1 MDDGLV
7 DIKRAQ
13 TEFGQVQLQMSEM
26 SASKIPT
33 LDLSDKEAQAD
44 DGFDLLKYLRGERQ
58 AMDSRGF
65 LQKRIGVIFSNLG
78 VSGMGGERK
87 IIKTFPYALRDHLLY
102 PFLILE
108 RYFKKRPT
116 KMIISGF
123 NGCVFPGEMC
133 LVLGRPN
140 SGCSTFLK
148 VVANQRIGFTKILG
162 TIKYAGIEAQAMAKQ
177 YKGEVV
183 YNPEDD
189 VHHPTL
195 TVGQTLEFAL
205 RTKTPATRLIG
216 QTEDLVRERV
226 LVLLL
231 RMLGIFHTK
240 ETCTYSSSKNN
251 VGNAH
256 VRGVSGGERKR
267 VSIAEMMTT
276 QASVLSWDNST
287 RGLDASSAL
296 QYAKSLRILSNVF
309 QKTMFVTL
317 YQAGERIYEQFDK
330 VCLINEGRQVYF
342 GPTSLAREYMM
353 GLGYKDLPRQSTA
366 DYLTGCTDPNERQ
379 FADNIDPATVPQT
392 PEEMANAYHNSEIY
406 QRVKSDI
413 RAYSTDSQIAQRD
426 QEEFFRAVDHERSK
440 FASRRSS
447 YTASFCTQIRA
458 LMIREFQLKR
468 QDRVG
473 LILSWVTTVAL
484 SIFVGSLFLALPVT
498 SSGAFTR
505 GGVLYLSVLFNV
517 FVSFTELPS
526 QMIGRPI
533 MWRQTSFCFYRGGAL
548 ALANIFADVPFSI
561 SKNFVF
567 CTILYLM
574 TGLVRSWAAFF
585 TFNLIVYITSI
596 TLSTFFSFLGAIS
609 FSFDTAGRTASL
621 VVMTMVMYSGYMI
634 PQTSMRRFLVWAW
647 YINPINYSFGALMA
661 NEFSRLNLSCEGRSI
676 IPNGPGY
683 PAALGPNQ
691 VCTLQGARPGEPLVR
706 GEDYIQAAYDY
717 SSGNIW
723 RNVGIEIG
731 FFLVFSTFL
740 FLALEN
746 LSKGTSTPS
755 LNLFVK
761 ENKERRYLNERLR
774 SRKKDKT
781 GSFKQDF
788 SAETETKSFTWEG
801 LTYDVKTSRGK
812 KRLLDNIYGYVKS
825 GTLTALMGASGAG
838 KTTLLDVL
846 ANRKTEGFVEGHICI
861 SGKALGP
868 DFQRGTGYCEQQD
881 VHECTATVR
890 EAFRFSAYLRQP
902 GHVSIEDKDAFV
914 EEVIQ
919 LLEMEDLADAIIGF
933 PGFGLGVEARKKL
946 TIGVELA
953 AKPQSLLFLDEPTSG
968 LDAQSAHSI
977 IRILQKLAETGQAI
991 LCTIHQPNALLFE
1004 SFDRLLLLNQGGRC
1018 VYFGDVGRDSR
1029 VVRSYFEKNGARCPD
1044 EANPAEFILEA
1055 IGVGNASQMGGK
1067 EDWTDRWLKSKE
1079 YAETQYEIRHLKQ
1092 ATPARAHERL
1102 DLSGTDW
1109 VNFGYQLKTVLTR
1122 TNRAY
1127 FRNADYQLTRLHNH
1141 VSIGL
1146 LVGLSFLNLP
1156 NSVAAVQY
1164 RIFSIFVAGVLP
1176 ALIISQVEPSF
1187 ISARLICIR
1196 ELSSKTYAPEVFAI
1210 SQFLAELSYSTICAV
1225 LYYLL
1230 WYFLTGMNPSTDRAG
1245 YSFLMIWVWEI
1256 FSFTLGQ
1263 AIAAL
1268 SPSIFI
1274 ASQVNA
1280 PLCLVLSL
1288 ISGIM
1293 VPQPVMPK
1301 FWRSWLYYLNP
1312 YTRLISGLVVN
1323 ELHDLDIRCRENEFA
1338 IVQPPINTTC
1348 GEWLSAFV
1356 ATAGGY
1362 VKNTQSTENCAYCQF
1377 SIGDEYLTTL
1387 DYSYSNRWREIGI
1400 MPIFCVFNVCVTV
1413 LAAKFLTVRYAHR

>member
-1 MDDGLV
+1 M
-7 DIKRAQ
+7 DIKRAE
-13 TEFGQVQLQMSEM
+13 TEFGHVQLRLSEI
-26 SASKIPT
+26 SASKLEKLKI
-33 LDLSDKEAQAD
+33 SDKEAQND
-44 DGFDLLKYLRGERQ
+44 TGFDLLDYLQGERR
-58 AMDSRGF
+58 AMDAQG
-65 LQKRIGVIFSNLG
+65 LPHKRIGVIFSGLG
-78 VSGMGGERK
+78 VIGTGGDRK
-87 IIKTFPYALRDHLLY
+87 IIKTFPDAVKDHLLF
-102 PFLILE
+102 PFLIIKRYLE
-108 RYFKKRPT
+108 KRPT

-123 NGCVFPGEMC
+123 NGFARPGEMC

-148 VVANQRIGFTKILG
+148 VIANQRIGFTKILG
-162 TIKYAGIEAQAMAKQ
+162 TIKYAEIEAQTMEKR
-177 YKGEVV
+177 YKGEIV

-205 RTKTPATRLIG
+205 LTKTPAARLTG
-216 QTEDLVRERV
+216 QTKDLFREQV
-226 LVLLL
+226 LDLLL
-231 RMLGIFHTK
+231 RMLGIYHTK
-240 ETCTYSSSKNN
+240 DTY

-287 RGLDASSAL
+287 RGLDASSAF
-296 QYAKSLRILSNVF
+296 QYAKSLRILSNLF
-309 QKTMFVTL
+309 HKTMFVTL

-342 GPTSLAREYMM
+342 GPTSEARNYMM

-366 DYLTGCTDPNERQ
+366 DYLTGCTDPHERQ
-379 FADNIDPATVPQT
+379 FADDVDPATVPQT
-392 PEEMANAYHNSEIY
+392 PEEMEKAYLNSKIY
-406 QRVKSDI
+406 QQVQSNI
-413 RAYSTDSQIAQRD
+413 RDYRTELEIDKRD
-426 QEEFFRAVDHERSK
+426 QEEFFRAVDHARSK
-440 FASRRSS
+440 FTSRRSS
-447 YTASFCTQIRA
+447 FTVSFYTQIRA
-458 LMIREFQLKR
+458 LMVREIQLKL

-473 LILSWVTTVAL
+473 LILSWVTTVSL
-484 SIFVGSLFLALPVT
+484 SIFVGSLFLSLPVT

-505 GGVLYLSVLFNV
+505 GGVLFLSVLFNV
-517 FVSFTELPS
+517 FVSFTELSS

-548 ALANIFADVPFSI
+548 ALANIFADIPFSI

-574 TGLVRSWAAFF
+574 TGLYRSWAAFF

-609 FSFDTAGRTASL
+609 FSFDTAGRTASI
-621 VVMTMVMYSGYMI
+621 VVMTMVIYSGYMM
-634 PQTSMRRFLVWAW
+634 PQTAMRRFLVWAW
-647 YINPINYSFGALMA
+647 YINPINYSFEALMA
-661 NEFSRLNLSCEGRSI
+661 NEFGHLNLSCDRRSI

-683 PAALGPNQ
+683 PASLGPDQ
-691 VCTLQGARPGEPLVR
+691 VCTLQGARPGEALVR
-706 GEDYIQAAYDY
+706 GEDYIHAAYNY
-717 SSGNIW
+717 SSANIW
-723 RNVGIEIG
+723 RNVGIEIS
-731 FFLVFSTFL
+731 FFLL
-740 FLALEN
+740 FLTCLFLTLEN

-755 LNLFVK
+755 INLFAK
-761 ENKERRYLNERLR
+761 ENKEREYLNDRLR
-774 SRKKDKT
+774 SPKKNCKT
-781 GSFKQDF
+781 EVSKQELRA
-788 SAETETKSFTWEG
+788 SIETGKSFTWEA
-801 LTYDVKTSRGK
+801 LSYEVKTSRGK
-812 KRLLDNIYGYVKS
+812 KRLLDNISGYVKP

-846 ANRKTEGFVEGHICI
+846 ASRKTEGVIGGDICV
-861 SGKALGP
+861 SGEAVGR

-881 VHECTATVR
+881 VHEWTATVR

-902 GHVSIEDKDAFV
+902 THVPIEEKEAFV

-919 LLEMEDLADAIIGF
+919 LLEIEDLADAVIGF
-933 PGFGLGVEARKKL
+933 PGFGLGVEARKKV

-968 LDAQSAHSI
+968 LDAQSAYTI
-977 IRILQKLAETGQAI
+977 IRILQKLAEAGQAI
-991 LCTIHQPNALLFE
+991 LCTIHQPNSLLFE
-1004 SFDRLLLLNQGGRC
+1004 SFDRLLLLKEGGRC
-1018 VYFGDVGRDSR
+1018 VYFGDVGRDSH
-1029 VVRSYFEKNGARCPD
+1029 VVRSYFERNGARCPND
-1044 EANPAEFILEA
+1044 ANPAEFILEA

-1067 EDWTDRWLKSKE
+1067 EDWADRWLKSEE
-1079 YAETQYEIRHLKQ
+1079 YAKTQYEITRLKQ
-1092 ATPARAHERL
+1092 VTSARTHERL
-1102 DLSGTDW
+1102 GPSGTDW

-1141 VSIGL
+1141 ISIGL

-1187 ISARLICIR
+1187 ILARLICIR

-1210 SQFLAELSYSTICAV
+1210 SQFLAELPYSTICAV
-1225 LYYLL
+1225 FYYLL
-1230 WYFLTGMNPSTDRAG
+1230 WYFLTGMNSSTNRAG
-1245 YSFLMIWVWEI
+1245 YAFLMIWGWEI
-1256 FSFTLGQ
+1256 FSVTLGQ

-1280 PLCLVLSL
+1280 PLCLILSL
-1288 ISGIM
+1288 ICGIM

-1301 FWRSWLYYLNP
+1301 FWRYWLYDLNP

-1323 ELHDLDIRCRENEFA
+1323 ELHGLDIRCRQNEFA
-1338 IVQPPINTTC
+1338 IVQPPIGSTC
-1348 GEWLSAFV
+1348 GDWLSPFV

-1362 VKNTQSTENCAYCQF
+1362 VENIQSTENCAYCQL
-1377 SIGDEYLTTL
+1377 SIGDEFLSSL
-1387 DYSYSNRWREIGI
+1387 NYSYNNRWRDICI
-1400 MPIFCVFNVCVTV
+1400 MPIFCVFNFCVTV
-1413 LAAKFLTVRYAHR
+1413 LAAKVLTVKYAHR